1 VVFRV
6 KKGTVNGMIKT
17 VEGLF
22 KGVGPLSINRYRK
35 RMCESEIKITNY
47 LSDMQVFSGKK

>member
-6 KKGTVNGMIKT
+6 KKGTLNGIVKP
-17 VEGLF
+17 VGGLF

-35 RMCESEIKITNY
+35 RICESEIKITNY
-47 LSDMQVFSGKK
+47 LSEMQAFSGKK